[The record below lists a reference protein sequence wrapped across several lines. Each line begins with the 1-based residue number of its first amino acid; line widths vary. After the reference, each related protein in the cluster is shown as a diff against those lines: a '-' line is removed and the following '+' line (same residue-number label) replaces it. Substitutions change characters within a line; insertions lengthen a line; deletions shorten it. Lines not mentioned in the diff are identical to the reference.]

1 MRIRHLPRLCQTFT
15 DNVGRRRRA
24 VCHRLYT
31 RYTATL
37 TIGTDTNCLLPQ
49 RMKARG
55 VPNTSIQPRFATAVT
70 NVSGQ
75 GIAMVYHQIFKIAPP
90 GSGFSSRHE
99 KAALNIFRCFRAAFR
114 HKPTPKFGQQLLSG
128 KACECTLPL
137 FIEQRK
143 RHSSLPILFKRAEGG
158 HRKTRLFEGGGHYDA
173 ARGCE
178 QISILCLSA
187 MGDCISQA
195 PPRADQP
202 FPILVVEGV

>member
-1 MRIRHLPRLCQTFT
+1 MGESDTIRAFTAELLDRKYAEQNGIRYQPQRRKDVVGVGGGGGGGTGGGGKSSKGGGGDGWEKIAAPANSQGSQGGGGGEGGEGEEGGRERVRRPDGGVIMRIRHLPRLCQTFT

-75 GIAMVYHQIFKIAPP
+75 GIAMVYHQIF
-90 GSGFSSRHE
+90 
-99 KAALNIFRCFRAAFR
+99 
-114 HKPTPKFGQQLLSG
+114 
-128 KACECTLPL
+128 
-137 FIEQRK
+137 
-143 RHSSLPILFKRAEGG
+143 
-158 HRKTRLFEGGGHYDA
+158 
-173 ARGCE
+173 
-178 QISILCLSA
+178 
-187 MGDCISQA
+187 
-195 PPRADQP
+195 
-202 FPILVVEGV
+202 